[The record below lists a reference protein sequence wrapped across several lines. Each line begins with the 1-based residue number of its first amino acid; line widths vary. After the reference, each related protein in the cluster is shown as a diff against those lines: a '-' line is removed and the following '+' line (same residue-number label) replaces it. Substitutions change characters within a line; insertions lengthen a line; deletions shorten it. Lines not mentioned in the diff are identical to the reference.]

1 MSQEYDNYYGG
12 GDETE
17 MLKDETGSRRNYTK
31 RINETNSIN
40 VTEDLESKVSELESK
55 NNALDWKIKALG
67 VSGIILMICCL
78 GLLAFSVSQQLNIEH
93 LSDTGT
99 QVGQVL
105 YNYKPSYQ

>member
-12 GDETE
+12 GDEAET
-17 MLKDETGSRRNYTK
+17 LKDETGSRRNYTK

-55 NNALDWKIKALG
+55 NNSLDWKIKALG
-67 VSGIILMICCL
+67 VSGIILMICCV

-105 YNYKPSYQ
+105 YKYKPSYQ

>member
-1 MSQEYDNYYGG
+1 MSQEYDNYYGV

-17 MLKDETGSRRNYTK
+17 VLRDETGSRRNYTK